1 MTSAFMT
8 NQDASH
14 TWSPNILG
22 YAILQLL
29 QRIPLSG
36 YDLKKRFST
45 SLVYGWYANDSQIY
59 PQLIRLE
66 KHGFVVSR
74 KEAGKAGPDR
84 KVYTLT
90 EKGDHMLREWLQS
103 PLGESH
109 QKNELLLR
117 VWSLDLVSTDD
128 FLRLLAD
135 AKSETTD
142 LLGQLTKLY
151 RRIREKYGSAEST
164 PEPRHV
170 GMLLCLE
177 HDIQMAQTRLNWLS
191 HAIEVVELRS
201 ARAAHAAALEE
212 DVAPGES
219 DKLELALWRG
229 L

>member
-1 MTSAFMT
+1 MTKIATSR
-8 NQDASH
+8 S
-14 TWSPNILG
+14 WSPNVLG

-29 QRIPLSG
+29 QRTPLSG

-59 PQLIRLE
+59 PQLIQLE

-74 KEAGKAGPDR
+74 KEAGRAGPDR

-90 EKGDHMLREWLQS
+90 EKGDHALREWLQS

-109 QKNELLLR
+109 QKNELMLR
-117 VWSLDLVSTDD
+117 VWSMDLAPTDA
-128 FLRLLAD
+128 FLQLLAG

-142 LLGQLTKLY
+142 LLQQLTTLY

-164 PEPRHV
+164 SEPRHV

-191 HAIEVVELRS
+191 HAIEVVELRA
-201 ARAAHAAALEE
+201 ARAAHAAADREE
-212 DVAPGES
+212 VAPGES
-219 DKLELALWRG
+219 DKLELAIWRG